1 MVDNGILLETDPQVI
16 ASRVAL
22 KEEDEDFVSE
32 SSGINAEYGEGS
44 LRLTPNCMS
53 LYLIKAVIVLE
64 TSGKRLI
71 SKYYPS
77 EEDTSINTPKGQEE
91 FENKLF
97 LKSRTQPEIVIF
109 DGYCCVYKARQDVI
123 FFIVGP
129 EEENELLLF
138 TALSTLRDTLDI
150 LLSQET
156 SDNAIAD
163 KLTLLE
169 NLDFLLLSIDEMV
182 DNGILLETDPQ
193 VIASRVALK
202 EEDEDF
208 VSEQTVSSVLDQA
221 SDFARALLSGF

>member
-1 MVDNGILLETDPQVI
+1 
-16 ASRVAL
+16 
-22 KEEDEDFVSE
+22 
-32 SSGINAEYGEGS
+32 
-44 LRLTPNCMS
+44 MS

-64 TSGKRLI
+64 SSGKRLI
-71 SKYYPS
+71 SKYFPS

-109 DGYCCVYKARQDVI
+109 DGYCCVYKLRQDVI

-150 LLSQET
+150 LLSQEA
-156 SDNAIAD
+156 SDNVTTD
-163 KLTLLE
+163 KITLLE

-182 DNGILLETDPQ
+182 DGGILLETDPQ

-202 EEDEDF
+202 EENEDLL
-208 VSEQTVSSVLDQA
+208 SEQTVSSVLDQA